1 MHTHRI
7 QDLRILQRTRD
18 RPWDP
23 RSKKSVLVSLFG
35 SPSRSSCRSVGMRS
49 GKITRCQEKG
59 RSRSNE
65 PFCLILHRQCHHRR
79 GPKHRCGRAPLPRI
93 PHGRTLGPRDSAEPV
108 PATLMHQI
116 LLEPFKGHTIPY
128 PCHLLSQ
135 LSLVLLILNLLGR
148 HQPAVVSQTPVQ
160 ADYRGPKKAADPTD
174 CTRKKTPSATT
185 PSAPPCNQ
193 ERQNDHPPQEAALQ
207 SMDPLP

>member
-1 MHTHRI
+1 
-7 QDLRILQRTRD
+7 
-18 RPWDP
+18 
-23 RSKKSVLVSLFG
+23 
-35 SPSRSSCRSVGMRS
+35 MRL

-65 PFCLILHRQCHHRR
+65 PFCLILYRQCHHRR
-79 GPKHRCGRAPLPRI
+79 GPNHRCGRKLPRV
-93 PHGRTLGPRDSAEPV
+93 PPSTLGPRDSAEPV

-128 PCHLLSQ
+128 PSHLLSQ

-148 HQPAVVSQTPVQ
+148 HQPAVVSQIPVQ
-160 ADYRGPKKAADPTD
+160 ANYRGPKKAANPTD
-174 CTRKKTPSATT
+174 CTRKNTPDATT
-185 PSAPPCNQ
+185 PGAPPRNQ